1 MKKKLL
7 MVLMSAMLAMGVL
20 GLAGCSSDDSD
31 DESDE
36 ETTEEEATEEEESE
50 EEESEGTTLSGEIS
64 VYSREDGSGTRS
76 AFVEL
81 MGIEQEDENGDDV
94 DMTVDSA
101 VITNSTSVMM
111 SSVAA
116 DENGIGYISM
126 GSLNDTVKAI
136 SIDGV
141 EATTENVANGSYSV
155 SRPFNIVTLDEISD
169 VAQDFIDFILSADG
183 QAIVEEEGYIAVVDD
198 AEEYES
204 SGLSG
209 KIVVAGSSS
218 VSPVMEVL
226 AEAYEE
232 LNPDV
237 TIELQTSDS
246 TTGVTMTEEGTCDI
260 GMASRELK
268 DSEVEAGCSST
279 TIAMDGIAVI
289 MNPDADIDDLSSEI
303 VCQIYTGEITTWE
316 EVYELLEE

>member
-36 ETTEEEATEEEESE
+36 ETTEEEATEEEE
-50 EEESEGTTLSGEIS
+50 EEESEGTTLSGDIS
-64 VYSREDGSGTRS
+64 VYSREEGSGTRS

-81 MGIEQEDENGDDV
+81 LGIEQEDENGDDV
-94 DMTVDSA
+94 DMTTSSA
-101 VITNSTSVMM
+101 VILNSTSGLLSAV
-111 SSVAA
+111 SE
-116 DENGIGYISM
+116 DENGIGYVSM
-126 GSLNDTVKAI
+126 GSLNDSVKAI

-141 EATTENVANGSYSV
+141 EATTDNVANGTYAV

-209 KIVVAGSSS
+209 KIVVAGSTS

-226 AEAYEE
+226 IEAYEE

-237 TIELQTSDS
+237 TIELQTNDS
-246 TTGVTMTEEGTCDI
+246 STGISMTEEGTCDI

-268 DSEVEAGCSST
+268 DSETEAGVSST

-289 MNPDADIDDLSSEI
+289 VNNDSDIDDLSSEI